1 MQTRSSSVQRGPR
14 SVCGLW
20 SPGPAALYAIREGV
34 QQTLYYETNPTP
46 MQEHPTTYA
55 TLESGRM
62 RAFKWVVGVLL
73 LAGLAVGGY
82 VVWERLSRVESTDD
96 AQIDGAIYPLSP
108 RLAGHVS
115 KVNVHDQAAV
125 KANDVLVQLDPSD
138 FDIALAKARAE
149 LADAEATFASARSD
163 IPVTSVSTA
172 SALSGARSSRQ
183 DATAQVSWSE
193 QTLGAAKARLK
204 TAEANVR
211 VAEANAHKA
220 AQDVERYKALIAR
233 DDIPRQQYE
242 QAVADAE
249 ASRASVDA
257 QKAAVTEAQQN
268 VLAAEKN
275 IEQARAKVGQA
286 EATVE
291 GAMTGPQQVKSS
303 EARAQSAA
311 AKVAQKR
318 AEVEQAEL
326 NLKYTTISAPST
338 GIVARRAVEVGQY
351 VQPGQQ
357 LLAIVDLSKVW
368 VVANF
373 KETQLKDMKVGQRAD
388 IKVDANGRTYTGHV
402 ESMAGASGARFSL
415 LPPEN
420 ATGNYVKVVQRIPV
434 IITLDP
440 GQNNDLMLRPG
451 MSVTPTVH
459 VQ

>member
-1 MQTRSSSVQRGPR
+1 MQTRSSSVHR
-14 SVCGLW
+14 
-20 SPGPAALYAIREGV
+20 YD
-34 QQTLYYETNPTP
+34 ETNPRASVN
-46 MQEHPTTYA
+46 HPTTYV
-55 TLESGRM
+55 TLESASM
-62 RAFKWVVGVLL
+62 RALKWIVGAVL

-82 VVWERLSRVESTDD
+82 IVWERLSRVESTDD

-108 RLAGHVS
+108 RVAGHVS
-115 KVNVHDQAAV
+115 QANVHDQASV

-138 FDIALAKARAE
+138 FEVALAKARAE
-149 LADAEATFASARSD
+149 LADAEATATSARSD

-172 SALSGARSSRQ
+172 SVLSGARSSRL
-183 DATAQVSWSE
+183 DAAAQVSGAE
-193 QTLGAAKARLK
+193 QALGAARARLK
-204 TAEANVR
+204 TVEANVR

-220 AQDVERYKALIAR
+220 AQDVERYKPLIAR
-233 DDIPRQQYE
+233 DDIPRQLYD

-249 ASRASVDA
+249 ARRASVDA

-275 IEQARAKVGQA
+275 VDQARAKVGQA
-286 EATVE
+286 DATVE

-311 AKVAQKR
+311 AKVAQKK
-318 AEVEQAEL
+318 AEVDQAEL
-326 NLKYTTISAPST
+326 NLKYATITAPAS

-351 VQPGQQ
+351 VEPGQQ

-388 IKVDANGRTYTGHV
+388 IKVDANGRTYTGHI

-440 GQNNDLMLRPG
+440 GQNNDLSLRPG

-459 VQ
+459 IH

>member
-1 MQTRSSSVQRGPR
+1 
-14 SVCGLW
+14 
-20 SPGPAALYAIREGV
+20 
-34 QQTLYYETNPTP
+34 
-46 MQEHPTTYA
+46 
-55 TLESGRM
+55 M
-62 RAFKWVVGVLL
+62 RAWKWIVGILV

-96 AQIDGAIYPLSP
+96 AQIDGSIFPVSP
-108 RLAGHVS
+108 RVKGHVIE
-115 KVNVHDQAAV
+115 VRVQDQAAV
-125 KANDVLVQLDPSD
+125 KANDILVQLDPRD
-138 FDIALAKARAE
+138 FEVALDKARAE
-149 LADAEATFASARSD
+149 LADAEATLTSARTD
-163 IPVTSVSTA
+163 IPVTTVSTA
-172 SALSGARSSRQ
+172 SVLSGARSSRL
-183 DATAQVSWSE
+183 DAAAQVSGAE
-193 QTLGAAKARLK
+193 QALGAAKARLK

-211 VAEANAHKA
+211 VAEANANKS

-233 DDIPRQQYE
+233 DDISRQQYE

-249 ASRASVDA
+249 AGRASVDA

-275 IEQARAKVGQA
+275 VEQARARVGQA

-311 AKVAQKR
+311 AKVAEKR

-326 NLKYTTISAPST
+326 NLKYTTITAPAS

-351 VQPGQQ
+351 IEPGQQ
-357 LLAIVDLSKVW
+357 LMAIVDLNHVW
-368 VVANF
+368 AVANF
-373 KETQLKDMKVGQRAD
+373 KETQLKGMRIGQRAD
-388 IKVDANGRTYTGHV
+388 IKVDANNRTYSGHV

-434 IITLDP
+434 IIALDP
-440 GQNNDLMLRPG
+440 GQNNDLSLRPG
-451 MSVTPTVH
+451 MSVSPTVH
-459 VQ
+459 IR